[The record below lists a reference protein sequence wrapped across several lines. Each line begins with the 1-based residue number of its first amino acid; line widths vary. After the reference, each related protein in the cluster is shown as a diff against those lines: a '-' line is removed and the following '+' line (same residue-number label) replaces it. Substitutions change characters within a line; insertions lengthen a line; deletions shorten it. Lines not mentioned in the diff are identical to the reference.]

1 MIMVIICNDA
11 LLQTQNSVYEI
22 VSDVNSRS
30 IFFMKTYLDEY
41 IGIHLDLHS
50 DIYMYL
56 ETRKSICDFDEMV
69 PFILLN

>member
-1 MIMVIICNDA
+1 MMIVMMKRFEIMIMVIICNDA

-41 IGIHLDLHS
+41 IGIHLDLHNN
-50 DIYMYL
+50 IYMYL
-56 ETRKSICDFDEMV
+56 ETRKSI
-69 PFILLN
+69 